1 VPRLAAGERAERRR
15 TFIDAGRRC
24 LSRQAFS
31 SVTVDDVCAE
41 ARVSKGAFYTYFAS
55 KADLLIALL
64 EEEAAA
70 FDEVMDDLERTS
82 TRGDERLHRLARA
95 MLERGADPAGLQMRA
110 DLWAEMPGNEALRT
124 RWAEIT
130 THQRTKL
137 RSWIE
142 SGARSGELAEVP
154 ANALA
159 AILLSLG
166 DGLMLHARLDPK
178 AFRWQ
183 NIGTA
188 LDGLIRGVSRS

>member
-1 VPRLAAGERAERRR
+1 MTWNRPRHAVMSVSSDSPARCWIGAPIRLA
-15 TFIDAGRRC
+15 
-24 LSRQAFS
+24 
-31 SVTVDDVCAE
+31 
-41 ARVSKGAFYTYFAS
+41 
-55 KADLLIALL
+55 
-64 EEEAAA
+64 
-70 FDEVMDDLERTS
+70 
-82 TRGDERLHRLARA
+82 
-95 MLERGADPAGLQMRA
+95 LQMRA

-124 RWAEIT
+124 RWAEIV

-142 SGARSGELAEVP
+142 SGARSGELAEIP

-166 DGLMLHARLDPK
+166 DGLMLHARLDPR

-188 LDGLIRGVSRS
+188 LDGLLRGVSRS